1 MNICDICERIDWKIV
16 FMEIC
21 EWKIQVFMNVAMLV
35 IIESDSVIVLEGI
48 EWVLLILGIG

>member
-1 MNICDICERIDWKIV
+1 MEWTFVIFYERIDWKIV

-21 EWKIQVFMNVAMLV
+21 GWKIQVFMNIAMLM

-48 EWVLLILGIG
+48 EWSL